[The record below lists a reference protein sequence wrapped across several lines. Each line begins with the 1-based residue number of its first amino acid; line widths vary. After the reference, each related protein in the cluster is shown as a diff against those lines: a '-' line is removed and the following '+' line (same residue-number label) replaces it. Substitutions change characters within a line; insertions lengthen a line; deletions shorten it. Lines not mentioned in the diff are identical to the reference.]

1 MEIIRKTL
9 STCPICHK
17 KIDACLIE
25 RDKKIFMQKECP
37 EHGDFMLSVSDHPW
51 YYKGLTEYY
60 FSVMPDKMRQ
70 NRFYIYLS
78 NKCNLNCPICLLEP
92 NQGKFPDISLS
103 QFEQTIKENK
113 SSRFYLYGAEPTLRR
128 DLDQWIKLLK
138 RYGNL
143 VNMHTNGIKLVD
155 YDYLKAL
162 KECGLDYVCV
172 QFDGFSDKAYNI
184 LRGQDLVAKKLKA
197 LDNLSSLGISTG
209 LNVTIAKG
217 VNEDQ
222 IKPILEYAVNNPFI
236 KDTSFASLSFLGS
249 ANSNFSSDSLLM
261 PEDIIDMIEKQ
272 TEGKISR
279 KDVFL
284 FQKLYYALLSAF
296 NIRRCYNFQQ
306 IALLRDKVNGYVAFT
321 SLFDEDRLEKDL
333 DKYRDLVK
341 KNRKLAVFYLFFR
354 LILNFIR
361 GNVFAKLRL
370 IPIMI
375 FLPGKKLNMKIP
387 SGLLLLSFGTVCDFY
402 KYDSSI
408 AKYCGQG
415 FCLEDKSNNV
425 VLTDSISDLTLFYQE
440 KICK

>member
-1 MEIIRKTL
+1 
-9 STCPICHK
+9 
-17 KIDACLIE
+17 
-25 RDKKIFMQKECP
+25 
-37 EHGDFMLSVSDHPW
+37 
-51 YYKGLTEYY
+51 
-60 FSVMPDKMRQ
+60 
-70 NRFYIYLS
+70 
-78 NKCNLNCPICLLEP
+78 
-92 NQGKFPDISLS
+92 
-103 QFEQTIKENK
+103 
-113 SSRFYLYGAEPTLRR
+113 LYGAEPTLRR

-138 RYGNL
+138 RHGNL
-143 VNMHTNGIKLVD
+143 VNMHTNGIKLGD
-155 YDYLKAL
+155 FDYLKAL
-162 KECGLDYVCV
+162 KECGLDYVSV
-172 QFDGFSDKAYNI
+172 QFDGFSDKTYNI
-184 LRGQDLVAKKLKA
+184 LRGQNLVDIKLKA

-222 IKPILEYAVNNPFI
+222 IKPILEYAVNNQFI

-279 KDVFL
+279 KSVFL

-306 IALLRDKVNGYVAFT
+306 IALLRDKVKGYVAFT

-333 DKYRDLVK
+333 D
-341 KNRKLAVFYLFFR
+341 RKLAAFYLFFR
-354 LILNFIR
+354 LTLSFIS
-361 GNVFAKLRL
+361 GNVSAKLRL
-370 IPIMI
+370 IPLNI
-375 FLPGKKLNMKIP
+375 FFPGKKLNMKIP

-415 FCLEDKSNNV
+415 FCLENNSNKV
-425 VLTDSISDLTLFYQE
+425 VLTDSISDLSLFYQE